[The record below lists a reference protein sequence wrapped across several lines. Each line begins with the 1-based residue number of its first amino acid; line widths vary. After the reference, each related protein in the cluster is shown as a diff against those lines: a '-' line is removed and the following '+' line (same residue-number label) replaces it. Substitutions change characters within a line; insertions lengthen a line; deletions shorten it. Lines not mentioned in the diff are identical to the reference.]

1 MKHVGTK
8 LEKRLARGDK
18 GVNGLDELCKE
29 HDIAYAKHQDSAER
43 YKADKKLS
51 SGAIKRVFS
60 KDATWGERGASL
72 LVTAAMK
79 AKTGLSKFGMGVC
92 LSKKKKSS
100 RAKKTKNAKK
110 SQKLKKTISF
120 NALVQDAK
128 RGIDKTNANTV
139 GTAIKAALRSAKKY
153 AKGKQVKV
161 PRIIKVPSITGG
173 ILPVLPILA
182 GLGAIGSLV
191 GTATNIYKTAKDVK
205 DSTARLEE
213 YKRHNL
219 AIEKKIGSG
228 LYLGINKKGKGLYL
242 RPYRRSNSKN
252 VH

>member
-1 MKHVGTK
+1 M
-8 LEKRLARGDK
+8 
-18 GVNGLDELCKE
+18 NGLDELCKE
-29 HDIAYAKHQDSAER
+29 HDIAYAEHKDSAER

-79 AKTGLSKFGMGVC
+79 TKTGLSKFGMGVC
-92 LSKKKKSS
+92 SSKKKKSS
-100 RAKKTKNAKK
+100 KAKKIKHVKKTKNAKQSRK
-110 SQKLKKTISF
+110 SKKTISF
-120 NALVQDAK
+120 KALVQDAK
-128 RGIDKTNANTV
+128 RTQANTV
-139 GTAIKAALRSAKKY
+139 GTAFKAALRSAKKL
-153 AKGKQVKV
+153 AKGKRVKV

-219 AIEKKIGSG
+219 AIEKKIGCG
-228 LYLGINKKGKGLYL
+228 LYLGLNKKGKGLHL
-242 RPYRRSNSKN
+242 RPYT
-252 VH
+252 